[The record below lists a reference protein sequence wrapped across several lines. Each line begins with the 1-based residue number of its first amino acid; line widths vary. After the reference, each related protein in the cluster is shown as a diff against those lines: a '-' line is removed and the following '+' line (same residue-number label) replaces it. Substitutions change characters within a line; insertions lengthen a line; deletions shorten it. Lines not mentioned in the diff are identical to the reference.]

1 MSKSNSIHIED
12 DQRFKSSILGRLFE
26 YLPHRKIVGQ
36 YIEEHQTW
44 SHRDSKVFSP
54 VKNSQ
59 EM

>member
-1 MSKSNSIHIED
+1 MSKNNSIHLEE

-26 YLPHRKIVGQ
+26 PLPQSEIVGQ

-44 SHRDSKVFSP
+44 SHRDAKVFSP
-54 VKNSQ
+54 VKNNQ